1 MSAATEPNG
10 DTYSGLTFYNVIDG
24 KQRSSEV
31 KEQVIDPRT
40 EESLWDVP
48 VASAQDLDDAV
59 DAANRA
65 FKTWKHTTQTERQK
79 FLQDIAD
86 CLRANKD
93 VLAHV
98 HMKETGKSLIMAST
112 DVEVA
117 ALHFEYYK
125 GVTLEDDVQYEDDTV
140 KIVGTY
146 VPIGVLAAI
155 SPWNFPMILSSVKVV
170 SALATGNC
178 VIIKPSP
185 FTPYA
190 ILKFCELAQSV
201 LPPGVF
207 QALSGGAD
215 LGERITLHPGIHH
228 VSFTGTV
235 AVGQRILQN
244 CAKTMKKVVLE
255 LAGNNA
261 AIICEDADLEKVVPS
276 VAYGCFYHGGQVC
289 VASKRVYVHETLY
302 DKFMELFVEESK
314 KYSQHNI
321 LYSPL
326 SNRTNFE
333 RAKSFIEDS
342 KKNNHEIVTGGEISD
357 EKGFWIPPT
366 IVAKPPEES
375 LLVQEEQFGKHIL
388 PKPPPKPAR
397 IIHETNTPC
406 SPAPIAPVLTWSNED
421 DVIARANLDNAG
433 LGASLYTPDLEKA
446 RRIAQRLE
454 SGSVWINRFERPH
467 FGAYF
472 AGWKLSGFGGELG
485 KHGLYNY
492 CQVQCLHFHK

>member
-1 MSAATEPNG
+1 MPTAVTNG
-10 DTYSGLTFYNVIDG
+10 DSGLAFFNIING
-24 KQRSSEV
+24 KQRSSKV
-31 KEQVIDPRT
+31 NEQVTDPRT
-40 EESLWDVP
+40 EEALWDVP

-59 DAANRA
+59 EAANQA
-65 FKTWKHTTQTERQK
+65 FKSWKYASQAERHK
-79 FLQDIAD
+79 VLQDVAD
-86 CLRANKD
+86 CIRANKD
-93 VLAHV
+93 LLARI
-98 HMKETGKSLIMAST
+98 HMKETGKSSVMASA
-112 DVEVA
+112 DVEVS

-125 GVTLEDDVQYEDDTV
+125 GITLEEEVQYEDDTV
-140 KIVGTY
+140 TIVGTY

-215 LGERITLHPGIHH
+215 LGERMTLHAGIHH
-228 VSFTGTV
+228 ISFTGTV
-235 AVGQRILQN
+235 AVGQRILGN

-261 AIICEDADLEKVVPS
+261 AIVCEDADLEKVVPS
-276 VAYGCFYHGGQVC
+276 VAMGCFFHAGQVC
-289 VASKRVYVHETLY
+289 VASKRVYVHESLY
-302 DKFMELFVEESK
+302 DRFIELLIEESK
-314 KYSQHNI
+314 KFTPDEI
-321 LYSPL
+321 LFSPL
-326 SNRTNFE
+326 SNRPNFE
-333 RAKSFIEDS
+333 RAKSFIDDC
-342 KKNNHEIVTGGEISD
+342 KKNNHQIVTGGEVKAD
-357 EKGFWIPPT
+357 EKGFWIAPT
-366 IVAKPPEES
+366 VVAKPPEDS
-375 LLVQEEQFGKHIL
+375 LLVQEEQF
-388 PKPPPKPAR
+388 
-397 IIHETNTPC
+397 
-406 SPAPIAPVLTWSNED
+406 APIAPVLSWTDED

-433 LGASLYTPDLEKA
+433 LGASVYTPDLTRA

-467 FGAYF
+467 YGAYF
-472 AGWKLSGFGGELG
+472 GGWKLSGFGGELG

-492 CQVQCLHFHK
+492 CQMQSLHFHK

>member
-1 MSAATEPNG
+1 MPAPVQNDSSQPELA
-10 DTYSGLTFYNVIDG
+10 FYNIIDG
-24 KQRSSEV
+24 KPRASEV
-31 KEQVIDPRT
+31 NEKVIDPRT

-48 VASAQDLDDAV
+48 IASAKDLDDAV

-65 FKTWKHTTQTERQK
+65 FKTWKLTSQAERQK
-79 FLQDIAD
+79 VLQDIAD

-93 VLAHV
+93 VLAHI
-98 HMKETGKSLIMAST
+98 HAKETGKSYPMASV

-125 GVTLEDDVQYEDDTV
+125 GITLEDDVQYEDDTV
-140 KIVGTY
+140 KIIGTY
-146 VPIGVLAAI
+146 VPVGVMAAI

-170 SALATGNC
+170 SALVTGNC

-185 FTPYA
+185 FTPYS
-190 ILKFCELAQSV
+190 ILKFCELAQSI

-215 LGERITLHPGIHH
+215 LGERMTLHPGIHH
-228 VSFTGTV
+228 ISFTGTL
-235 AVGQRILQN
+235 AVGQRIMQN
-244 CAKTMKKVVLE
+244 ASKTLKKVVLE
-255 LAGNNA
+255 LAGNDA
-261 AIICEDADLEKVVPS
+261 AIVCEDVELEKVVPS
-276 VAYGCFYHGGQVC
+276 VAAGCFFHAGQVC
-289 VASKRVYVHETLY
+289 VASKRVYVHESLY
-302 DKFMELFVEESK
+302 DKFMELFIEEAQ
-314 KYSQHNI
+314 KYSPENI

-333 RAKSFIEDS
+333 RAKSFLADS
-342 KKNNHEIVTGGEISD
+342 KKNNHEIVIGGETKAD

-375 LLVQEEQFGKHIL
+375 LLVQEEQF
-388 PKPPPKPAR
+388 
-397 IIHETNTPC
+397 
-406 SPAPIAPVLTWSNED
+406 APIAPVLIWSDED
-421 DVIARANLDNAG
+421 DVVARANLDNAG
-433 LGASLYTPDLEKA
+433 LGASLYTPDLDKA
-446 RRIAQRLE
+446 RRIAQKLE

-467 FGAYF
+467 YGAYF
-472 AGWKLSGFGGELG
+472 AGWKKSGFGGELG

>member
-1 MSAATEPNG
+1 MPAAVSNG
-10 DTYSGLTFYNVIDG
+10 DSALAFYNIIDG
-24 KQRSSEV
+24 KQRGSEV
-31 KEQVIDPRT
+31 NEQVVDPRT
-40 EESLWDVP
+40 EELLWDVP

-65 FKTWKHTTQTERQK
+65 FKTWKYASQAERHK
-79 FLQDIAD
+79 VLQNVAD
-86 CLRANKD
+86 CLRANVD
-93 VLAHV
+93 SLSHIQ
-98 HMKETGKSLIMAST
+98 MKETGKSLVMAKA
-112 DVEVA
+112 DVEVS

-140 KIVGTY
+140 KIIGTY

-185 FTPYA
+185 FTPYS

-215 LGERITLHPGIHH
+215 LGERMTLHPDIHH
-228 VSFTGTV
+228 ISFTGTV
-235 AVGQRILQN
+235 AVGQRILRN

-261 AIICEDADLEKVVPS
+261 AIICEDADLEQVVPS
-276 VAYGCFYHGGQVC
+276 VASGCFFHGGQVC
-289 VASKRVYVHETLY
+289 VASKRVYVHESLY
-302 DKFMELFVEESK
+302 DRFMELFVEEAK
-314 KYSQHNI
+314 KYTPSNI

-326 SNRTNFE
+326 SNRPNYE
-333 RAKSFIEDS
+333 RAKSFLDDC
-342 KKNNHEIVTGGEISD
+342 KKNNHNIVAGGEVKSD
-357 EKGFWIPPT
+357 EKGFWLSPT
-366 IVAKPPEES
+366 IVAKPPEDS
-375 LLVQEEQFGKHIL
+375 LLVQEEQF
-388 PKPPPKPAR
+388 
-397 IIHETNTPC
+397 
-406 SPAPIAPVLTWSNED
+406 APIAPVLTWSDED
-421 DVIARANLDNAG
+421 DVIARANLDNSG
-433 LGASLYTPDLEKA
+433 LGASLYTPDLAKA

-467 FGAYF
+467 YGAYF
-472 AGWKLSGFGGELG
+472 SGWKLSGFGGELG

-492 CQVQCLHFHK
+492 CQLQCLHFHK

>member
-1 MSAATEPNG
+1 MPAPVQNG
-10 DTYSGLTFYNVIDG
+10 DSQPGLAFYNIIDG
-24 KQRSSEV
+24 KQRTSEV
-31 KEQVIDPRT
+31 NEQVVDPRT
-40 EESLWDVP
+40 EELLWDVP

-65 FKTWKHTTQTERQK
+65 FKTWKLTSQTERQK
-79 FLQDIAD
+79 VLQDVAD

-93 VLAHV
+93 ILARIHT
-98 HMKETGKSLIMAST
+98 KETGKSFPMASG

-125 GVTLEDDVQYEDDTV
+125 GVTLEDDVQHEDDTV
-140 KIVGTY
+140 RIVGTY
-146 VPIGVLAAI
+146 VPIGVMAAI

-170 SALATGNC
+170 SALVTGNC

-185 FTPYA
+185 FTPYS

-215 LGERITLHPGIHH
+215 LGERMTLHPGIHH
-228 VSFTGTV
+228 ISFTGTL
-235 AVGQRILQN
+235 AVGQRVMRN
-244 CAKTMKKVVLE
+244 AAKTMKKVVLE

-261 AIICEDADLEKVVPS
+261 AIVCEDVELDKVVPS
-276 VAYGCFYHGGQVC
+276 VAAGCFFHAGQVC
-289 VASKRVYVHETLY
+289 VASKRVYVHESLY
-302 DKFMELFVEESK
+302 DGFMELFVEEAR
-314 KYSQHNI
+314 KYSPENI

-326 SNRTNFE
+326 SNRANFE
-333 RAKSFIEDS
+333 RAKSFLEDS
-342 KKNNHEIVTGGEISD
+342 KRNNHEIVIGGEATAD

-375 LLVQEEQFGKHIL
+375 LLVQEEQF
-388 PKPPPKPAR
+388 
-397 IIHETNTPC
+397 
-406 SPAPIAPVLTWSNED
+406 APIAPVLTWSDEED
-421 DVIARANLDNAG
+421 VVARANLDNAG
-433 LGASLYTPDLEKA
+433 LGASLYTPDLDKA
-446 RRIAQRLE
+446 RRIAQKLE

-467 FGAYF
+467 YGAYF

>member
-1 MSAATEPNG
+1 MPADTVLNG
-10 DTYSGLTFYNVIDG
+10 DSPYPDLAFYNIIDG

-31 KEQVIDPRT
+31 KENVTDPRT

-48 VASAQDLDDAV
+48 IALSQDLDDAV

-65 FKTWKHTTQTERQK
+65 FKTWKLVSHAERQK
-79 FLQDIAD
+79 VLQDVAD

-93 VLAHV
+93 TLAHI

-155 SPWNFPMILSSVKVV
+155 SPWNFPMVLSSVKIV

-190 ILKFCELAQSV
+190 TIKFCELAQSV

-289 VASKRVYVHETLY
+289 VASKRVYVHESLY
-302 DKFMELFVEESK
+302 DKFTELFIEESK

-326 SNRTNFE
+326 SNLPNFE
-333 RAKSFIEDS
+333 RAKSFIEDC
-342 KKNNHEIVTGGEISD
+342 KKNNHDIVAGGSVSD

-375 LLVQEEQFGKHIL
+375 LLVQEEQF
-388 PKPPPKPAR
+388 
-397 IIHETNTPC
+397 
-406 SPAPIAPVLTWSNED
+406 APIAPVLTWSDED

>member
-1 MSAATEPNG
+1 MSAPLPNG
-10 DTYSGLTFYNVIDG
+10 DAQSALAFYNIIDG
-24 KQRSSEV
+24 KQRGSEV
-31 KEQVIDPRT
+31 NEQVVDPRT

-48 VASAQDLDDAV
+48 VASAKDLDDAV

-65 FKTWKHTTQTERQK
+65 FKTWKLTTQAERSK
-79 FLQDIAD
+79 VLQDIAD
-86 CLRANKD
+86 CLRANKE

-98 HMKETGKSLIMAST
+98 HSKETGKSWVMAST

-125 GVTLEDDVQYEDDTV
+125 GITLEDDVQYEDDTV

-215 LGERITLHPGIHH
+215 LGERMTLHRGIHH
-228 VSFTGTV
+228 ISFTGTV

-244 CAKTMKKVVLE
+244 CSKTMKKVVLE

-261 AIICEDADLEKVVPS
+261 AIVCEDADLDQVVPS
-276 VAYGCFYHGGQVC
+276 VALGCFFHGGQVC
-289 VASKRVYVHETLY
+289 VASKRVYVHESLY
-302 DKFMELFVEESK
+302 DRFMELFVAEAK
-314 KYSQHNI
+314 KFSQENI
-321 LYSPL
+321 LFSPL
-326 SNRTNFE
+326 SNKTNFE
-333 RAKSFIEDS
+333 RAKSFLDDCR
-342 KKNNHEIVTGGEISD
+342 KNNHKIVTGGEVEST

-366 IVAKPPEES
+366 VVAKPPEES
-375 LLVQEEQFGKHIL
+375 LLVQEEQF
-388 PKPPPKPAR
+388 
-397 IIHETNTPC
+397 
-406 SPAPIAPVLTWSNED
+406 APIAPVMTWSDED

-433 LGASLYTPDLEKA
+433 LGASLYTPDLDKA

-467 FGAYF
+467 YGAYF

>member
-1 MSAATEPNG
+1 MPAAAPNG
-10 DTYSGLTFYNVIDG
+10 GDPYPGLAFYNIIDG
-24 KQRSSEV
+24 KPRDSDVNERV
-31 KEQVIDPRT
+31 VDPRT
-40 EESLWDVP
+40 EELLWDVP
-48 VASAQDLDDAV
+48 VATAQDLDDAV

-65 FKTWKHTTQTERQK
+65 FKTWKHVSLEERNK
-79 FLQDIAD
+79 ALQDIAD
-86 CLRANKD
+86 TLRANKNA
-93 VLAHV
+93 LAHA
-98 HMKETGKSLIMAST
+98 HMKETGKSFIMASV
-112 DVEVA
+112 DVDVA

-125 GVTLEDDVQYEDDTV
+125 GITLEDDVQYEDDTV

-146 VPIGVLAAI
+146 VPIGVTAAI

-190 ILKFCELAQSV
+190 ILKFCELVQSV

-207 QALSGGAD
+207 QALNGGAD
-215 LGERITLHPGIHH
+215 LGERMTLHRGIQHI
-228 VSFTGTV
+228 SFTGTV

-244 CAKTMKKVVLE
+244 CAKTMKKVILE
-255 LAGNNA
+255 MAGNNA
-261 AIICEDADLEKVVPS
+261 AIICEDADLEKVIPS
-276 VAYGCFYHGGQVC
+276 IGQGCFFHGGQVC
-289 VASKRVYVHETLY
+289 VASKRIYVHESLY
-302 DKFMELFVEESK
+302 DKFMELFVAEAK
-314 KYSQHNI
+314 KYSPENI

-326 SNRTNFE
+326 SNRQNFE
-333 RAKSFIEDS
+333 RAKTFLEDS
-342 KKNNHEIVTGGEISD
+342 KKNNHEIVIGGEVND
-357 EKGFWIPPT
+357 NEKGFWIPPT
-366 IVAKPPEES
+366 IIAKPPEES
-375 LLVQEEQFGKHIL
+375 LVVQEEQF
-388 PKPPPKPAR
+388 
-397 IIHETNTPC
+397 
-406 SPAPIAPVLTWSNED
+406 APITPVLTWSDED

>member
-1 MSAATEPNG
+1 MSAALPNG
-10 DTYSGLTFYNVIDG
+10 DSQPGLAFYNIIDG
-24 KQRSSEV
+24 KQRSSKV
-31 KEQVIDPRT
+31 HEQVVDPRT

-48 VASAQDLDDAV
+48 VATAEDLDDAV

-65 FKTWKHTTQTERQK
+65 FKTWKLTTQAERQQK
-79 FLQDIAD
+79 LQDIAD

-93 VLAHV
+93 VLTLV
-98 HMKETGKSLIMAST
+98 HMKETGKSWVMANA

-125 GVTLEDDVQYEDDTV
+125 GVTLEDDVQFEDDTV

-146 VPIGVLAAI
+146 VPIGVMAAI

-215 LGERITLHPGIHH
+215 LGERMTLHEGIHH
-228 VSFTGTV
+228 ISFTGTL

-244 CAKTMKKVVLE
+244 CTKTMKKVVLE

-261 AIICEDADLEKVVPS
+261 AIICEDADLAKVVPS
-276 VAYGCFYHGGQVC
+276 VAVGCFFHGGQVC
-289 VASKRVYVHETLY
+289 VASKRVYVHESLY
-302 DKFMELFVEESK
+302 DRFMELFVEEAK
-314 KYSQHNI
+314 KYTQDNI
-321 LYSPL
+321 LFSPL
-326 SNRTNFE
+326 SNRTNYE
-333 RAKSFIEDS
+333 RAKSFLDDS
-342 KKNNHEIVTGGEISD
+342 KKNNHEIVVGGEVEAD
-357 EKGFWIPPT
+357 GKGFWLPPT

-375 LLVQEEQFGKHIL
+375 LLVQEEQF
-388 PKPPPKPAR
+388 
-397 IIHETNTPC
+397 
-406 SPAPIAPVLTWSNED
+406 APIAPVMTWSDED

-467 FGAYF
+467 YGAYF